1 MIVVLDKETQTY
13 IESINT
19 CIDICINSHAEKFLC
34 LDDKVLT
41 LHNIDQ
47 KLSIDFSSP
56 DILERINPKTK
67 KCNVVQAV
75 EGRSKGVLKI
85 LDTTAGLG
93 RDAFTLASRG
103 HLVTAIEKDT
113 YIFLLLYNA
122 LERAK
127 NNTHLAKI
135 ANQIKLLNA
144 DSCDFIIKTNTS
156 FDCAYLDPMFPER
169 EKSAKVKKE
178 MQIFHKI
185 AFNKDE
191 NNSEL
196 LEKILIHRIAKKVIV
211 KRPIKAD
218 FLANKQPTSQLKG
231 KANRFDIYS
240 I

>member
-1 MIVVLDKETQTY
+1 MIVLDKETQTY
-13 IESINT
+13 IKNINQNIDISIN
-19 CIDICINSHAEKFLC
+19 NHSEKFLC
-34 LDDKVLT
+34 LENEFLV
-41 LHNIDQ
+41 LHNMNQ

-67 KCNVVQAV
+67 KCNVIQAV
-75 EGRSKGVLKI
+75 EGRSKGILKI

-103 HLVTAIEKDT
+103 HSVIAIEKDT

-122 LERAK
+122 LERIK
-127 NNTHLAKI
+127 KNTHLEKI
-135 ANQIKLLNA
+135 ANRIELLNT
-144 DSCDFIIKTNTS
+144 DSCDFILKTNTS
-156 FDCAYLDPMFPER
+156 FDCVYLDPMFPER
-169 EKSAKVKKE
+169 KKSAKVKKE

-185 AFNKDE
+185 AFNENE

-196 LEKILIHRIAKKVIV
+196 LEKVLIKKIAKKIIV